1 MCNPNIT
8 SDEKYLEEHF
18 GKGQPFKVPEHYFE
32 DFSSR
37 LMARLPEQAAMPV
50 VPIRE
55 HRSARRRGR
64 WIAAA
69 AAFAG
74 LVMGGAAVWLS
85 SDDASQSV
93 ARTAPVENVPV
104 ESAYGGSFD
113 ELADYAM
120 LDNEDI
126 YAYVSNN

>member
-1 MCNPNIT
+1 MCNPNTT

-37 LMARLPEQAAMPV
+37 LMARLPEQAATPV
-50 VPIRE
+50 IPIRE
-55 HRSARRRGR
+55 HRPVQRRGQLM
-64 WIAAA
+64 AVA

-74 LVMGGAAVWLS
+74 LIVGGAAVWFS
-85 SDDASQSV
+85 SDETSQSV
-93 ARTAPVENVPV
+93 AHTAPVENVPT

>member
-1 MCNPNIT
+1 MCNPNTT

-18 GKGQPFKVPEHYFE
+18 GKGQSFKVPEHYFE

-37 LMARLPEQAAMPV
+37 LMARLPEQAATPV
-50 VPIRE
+50 IPIRE
-55 HRSARRRGR
+55 HRSVQRRGQLM
-64 WIAAA
+64 AVA

-74 LVMGGAAVWLS
+74 LIVGGTAVWFS
-85 SDDASQSV
+85 SDETSQSV
-93 ARTAPVENVPV
+93 ARTAPVENVPT